1 MRHITTQGGHA
12 LHSVLPRLGRQ
23 DLDALRDQD
32 RGFTLNLD
40 AVLQVLNCLDAV
52 NQGLSASGQRLPRK
66 GSASFGRVALPSLRL
81 MNVKGCL
88 CQQLLRFIDP
98 DGVHVFWGMG
108 LVGWGVGGVHKR
120 SNRTLEDG
128 RTQAKVGIVAAPTPI
143 GHGPTSFF
151 SDNPKLNG
159 HFFRRPT
166 QILQPLRCPL
176 ISILSTT
183 GNTLGM
189 AFSPLDVIP
198 KNTFIQ

>member
-1 MRHITTQGGHA
+1 
-12 LHSVLPRLGRQ
+12 
-23 DLDALRDQD
+23 
-32 RGFTLNLD
+32 LD
-40 AVLQVLNCLDAV
+40 AVLQVLNGLDAV
-52 NQGLSASGQRLPRK
+52 NQELSASGQRLPRK
-66 GSASFGRVALPSLRL
+66 GSASFGGVALPSLRL

-98 DGVHVFWGMG
+98 HGVHVFWGMG

-128 RTQAKVGIVAAPTPI
+128 RTRAKVAIVAAPTPI

-159 HFFRRPT
+159 LFFRRTTPIT
-166 QILQPLRCPL
+166 QPLRFPL

-183 GNTLGM
+183 GNTLDKS
-189 AFSPLDVIP
+189 FSPLDVIP
-198 KNTFIQ
+198 KNTPIQ